1 MAGDRRG
8 RILARFIEAAG
19 PLGTDRLCQVCAEVV
34 GVTGAGIVLMSG
46 DMPQGSVCATD
57 EVGAALHRL
66 QFELGEGPS
75 FDAHQQGRPVLEPD
89 LLGTRSPRWF
99 ALTGPALEAGVRA
112 VFAFPLQVG
121 AIRLGAMLLH
131 RDAPGPLDDEQH
143 ADALVMAQVA
153 AELVLLLQ
161 AEAPPGQLAAE
172 LEAGADFPYVV
183 HQASGMV
190 AAQLDITVGQA
201 LIRLRAHAF
210 GNGRRLGEVA
220 GDVVA
225 RKLRF
230 DPDVDMDVT

>member
-1 MAGDRRG
+1 
-8 RILARFIEAAG
+8 
-19 PLGTDRLCQVCAEVV
+19 
-34 GVTGAGIVLMSG
+34 
-46 DMPQGSVCATD
+46 
-57 EVGAALHRL
+57 
-66 QFELGEGPS
+66 
-75 FDAHQQGRPVLEPD
+75 
-89 LLGTRSPRWF
+89 
-99 ALTGPALEAGVRA
+99 
-112 VFAFPLQVG
+112 
-121 AIRLGAMLLH
+121 MLLH

-230 DPDVDMDVT
+230 DPDVDTDVT